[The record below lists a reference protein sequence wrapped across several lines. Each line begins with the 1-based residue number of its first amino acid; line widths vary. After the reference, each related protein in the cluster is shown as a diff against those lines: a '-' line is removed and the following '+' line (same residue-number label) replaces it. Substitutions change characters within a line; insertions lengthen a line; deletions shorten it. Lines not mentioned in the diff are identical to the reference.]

1 MKKQSTKRKDFNIVW
16 SLMLL
21 LTAVLFAFILI
32 GPRHFETNTE
42 EETQTE
48 LSMSVPS
55 AITPTPTE
63 LPEKFQYIIPDY
75 FENENRTD
83 GIIWGAAVILFIILI
98 GIFISKRNNEK

>member
-1 MKKQSTKRKDFNIVW
+1 MKKPSTKRKNFNIIW

-21 LTAVLFAFILI
+21 LTAVIFAFILI
-32 GPRHFETNTE
+32 KPRHFQINPAE
-42 EETQTE
+42 EIQTE
-48 LSMSVPS
+48 LSISV
-55 AITPTPTE
+55 TPTPTE

-83 GIIWGAAVILFIILI
+83 GIIWGAAVILLIILI